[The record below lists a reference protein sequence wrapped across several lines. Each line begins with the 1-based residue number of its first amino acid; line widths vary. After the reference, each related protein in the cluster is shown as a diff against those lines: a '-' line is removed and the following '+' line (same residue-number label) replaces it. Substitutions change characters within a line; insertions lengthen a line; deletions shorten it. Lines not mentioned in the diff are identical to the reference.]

1 MAIKTILIVEDD
13 RFIGEM
19 YVRSLKK
26 AGYVIDWMV
35 DGNDG
40 LVAARN
46 KPYDLILLDVMLPE
60 RRGNEI
66 LQALRGTEDLIPNAK
81 LIILTNFE
89 QDDESRMAMESRA
102 DAYLIKAEITP
113 RKLLSVIE
121 SLDTEGGSPAPTPAA
136 PPTAPAPSELP
147 RPQSAAPSDDA
158 QEFNI
163 PR

>member
-19 YVRSLKK
+19 YVRSLRRE
-26 AGYVIDWMV
+26 GYDVDWMV

-40 LVAARN
+40 LIAARN

-60 RRGNEI
+60 RRGTDI
-66 LQALRGTEDLIPNAK
+66 LDALRGKEDLIPDAK
-81 LIILTNFE
+81 VIVLTNFE
-89 QDDESRMAMESRA
+89 QDDESRHAMESHA

-121 SLDTEGGSPAPTPAA
+121 RLEK
-136 PPTAPAPSELP
+136 
-147 RPQSAAPSDDA
+147 
-158 QEFNI
+158 
-163 PR
+163 